1 MNYVKRLKSTLRP
14 RPAPAQPEP
23 YKAAETRKVEEPVKQ
38 IDNTFAKK

>member
-23 YKAAETRKVEEPVKQ
+23 YKAAEIRKVEEPVKK
-38 IDNTFAKK
+38 IDEKFNK